1 MPPSIAR
8 RNPSA
13 RLRGA
18 RILEGMHR
26 IYYAGSEF
34 VTTDEVA
41 LEFIG
46 FAVDL
51 AKRGSAVAVRV
62 PIVDG
67 DVHLVTF
74 VIGPASQIAAEPA
87 PEIAEVD
94 LGDAL
99 ERLRTARDDE
109 SGARSFAI
117 YDESSR
123 SFIDEF

>member
-1 MPPSIAR
+1 
-8 RNPSA
+8 
-13 RLRGA
+13 
-18 RILEGMHR
+18 MHR

-62 PIVDG
+62 PIVHG

-109 SGARSFAI
+109 SGRRSFAI